1 MTSLH
6 ALCRIPIRSSQIP
19 LTQHICDVEISFLQ
33 KLSTLEFLD
42 FSLAEVSF
50 SNTEQYPCCP
60 LPHLNSYGGFAS
72 LMPCFIPGSTVR
84 NVLIICPTL
93 PNPMDWIH
101 GVFVAVSHPSSLFQC
116 FSIWVPN
123 WHDPHDPQLS
133 PRPLWTISCTKGPQG
148 TGMWIFLLY
157 HMLTI
162 QHIYLN

>member
-1 MTSLH
+1 MTSLR
-6 ALCRIPIRSSQIP
+6 ALCRIPVRSSQIP

-72 LMPCFIPGSTVR
+72 LMPCFISGSTVH

-93 PNPMDWIH
+93 PPKTQWIEFMECLWQSAIPLH
-101 GVFVAVSHPSSLFQC
+101 YFNVFPFGFQTDM
-116 FSIWVPN
+116 ILMIPN
-123 WHDPHDPQLS
+123 YLQDLCELYLVQKVHKEQVCGY
-133 PRPLWTISCTKGPQG
+133 SCCT
-148 TGMWIFLLY
+148 TC
-157 HMLTI
+157 
-162 QHIYLN
+162 